1 MFPSAAGPTDAAKQ
15 SRRVQQPA
23 SCLSLVQARL
33 GSSAMRSTQFTR
45 EPQAAA
51 QRPPSPTASPGVVCL
66 PAARLDPVVPPSHSP
81 VTDAQGHTLI
91 EHLFCARHSVH
102 TGEQGA
108 CVIPD
113 HSVCRPVHHCL
124 VPGLLAWS
132 VLCCKQWLTWGACY
146 DSHFPSLWP
155 SPSPLEAW
163 SFVVICYQHL
173 GRKHQGVHPSPRG
186 TLPPTTSMS
195 IDCSD
200 TPEPGSV
207 L

>member
-66 PAARLDPVVPPSHSP
+66 LAAGLDPVVPPSHSP

-124 VPGLLAWS
+124 FPGLLAWS

-146 DSHFPSLWP
+146 DLAI
-155 SPSPLEAW
+155 SPAS
-163 SFVVICYQHL
+163 
-173 GRKHQGVHPSPRG
+173 G
-186 TLPPTTSMS
+186 LPPPRWRHGLLWSSVISTSVGN
-195 IDCSD
+195 IRECILL
-200 TPEPGSV
+200 PEGLFRLPHP
-207 L
+207 